1 MSRGRGHAH
10 HGRRDDAELPI
21 VSVLERIGL
30 IVVRLSEPHVPDLLV
45 GVRGKWV
52 LLEVKSEDG
61 ELRPGQE
68 TFCRIAW
75 AAHLPV
81 AIVRTPEDALRAL
94 GFEVEVRG

>member
-1 MSRGRGHAH
+1 MRHAA
-10 HGRRDDAELPI
+10 RRDDAEGPI
-21 VSVLERIGL
+21 VDVLERLGL
-30 IVVRLSEPHVPDLLV
+30 VVVRLSQANIPDLLV

-61 ELRPGQE
+61 ELRRGQE

-81 AIVRTPEDALRAL
+81 AIVRTPDDALKAL
-94 GFEVEVRG
+94 GFERWEEGR